1 MSVPLPVVT
10 SGRVVRVGI
19 GTTTVVAGPQVVGV
33 PPAVAVRAAVAVAA
47 AVSVDVTNVPAAR
60 AVAMTV
66 AVVRPVVAVL

>member
-1 MSVPLPVVT
+1 MT
-10 SGRVVRVGI
+10 TGRVVRVGI

-33 PPAVAVRAAVAVAA
+33 PPAVAVQAAVVAA
-47 AVSVDVTNVPAAR
+47 ADSVDVTNVPAAR